1 AVATGKIY
9 LSREFITANA
19 QNVNAIAAVLLEE
32 YGHYVDSRINTADT
46 AGEKS
51 GVKRRESDQE
61 NKTIKTSA
69 VIQHLLP
76 HSAEN
81 ARCKRNQGFTGG
93 VGRISDA

>member
-1 AVATGKIY
+1 MQSPAAHDSNGAQREAHEIAGKAGKA
-9 LSREFITANA
+9 LWSD
-19 QNVNAIAAVLLEE
+19 AAGTEI
-32 YGHYVDSRINTADT
+32 DTADT